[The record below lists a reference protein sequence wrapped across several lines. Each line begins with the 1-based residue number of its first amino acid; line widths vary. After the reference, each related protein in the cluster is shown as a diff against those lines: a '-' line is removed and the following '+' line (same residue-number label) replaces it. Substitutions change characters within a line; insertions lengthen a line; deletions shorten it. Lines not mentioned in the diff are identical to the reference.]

1 MIGYLTAWL
10 AGIMWLIL
18 LENLQESSEFC
29 MVLCLCRLSFSFSSV
44 FVVLSSFGLVVRSR
58 SDPQLSLNSFLDCC
72 SCGSSVALTRELLIF
87 TYCHIHTLDP
97 ISRASQ
103 TCLKFIYIYIYIYIY
118 IFRVYKFHVH
128 TFHIP
133 ISHIYISCVNISRA
147 NFAYRYFE

>member
-103 TCLKFIYIYIYIYIY
+103 TCLKFTYIYIYISRIQISRTY
-118 IFRVYKFHVH
+118 
-128 TFHIP
+128 
-133 ISHIYISCVNISRA
+133 ISHTNFTYIHFVCKY
-147 NFAYRYFE
+147 FACKFCI

>member
-103 TCLKFIYIYIYIYIY
+103 TCLKFIYIYIYIYTY
-118 IFRVYKFHVH
+118 
-128 TFHIP
+128 
-133 ISHIYISCVNISRA
+133 IYISRIQISRTYISHT
-147 NFAYRYFE
+147 NFTYIHFVCKYFACKFCI